1 MNKLSSPLKS
11 LAGAALVALA
21 GIAWAGASNTAPR
34 FEFRPEEYLKHIR
47 FLASEE
53 LQGRGAGTPGLDKA
67 ARYIAGQFREAA
79 LQPLGGGHFQEFV
92 LTVRAEMG
100 ARNRFRWTNG
110 AERQQLKLREDY
122 VPFSFSSTSRVD
134 CAVVFAG
141 YGITATEYNYDDYAG
156 LDVKDK
162 CVLVLRQEPQEF
174 DENSVFAGKV
184 YTQHSQFPAKAF
196 NARNRGAK
204 AIILVNNMAN
214 RSNETDHL
222 TRFGETAGP
231 SDSGI
236 AYLHMKSGIAAKWLS
251 AAGKDLNQTVAEI
264 DKDLKARSFV
274 FPDSFRLEIETEIRQ
289 VQKKVRNVVGFIPG
303 ETDEHIVIGAHYDHL
318 GLGDTQHSLAPS
330 QVGKPHSGA
339 DDNASG
345 TAGLIEL
352 ARYFGSRP
360 KARRGI
366 LFLAFA
372 GEELGLL
379 GSSHYVNHPLLP
391 LSRAAAML
399 NMDMIGRPQQGKVY
413 VGGSATGTTFK
424 PLIEKVA
431 PAIELKLDYSE
442 RSGYGSSDHTS
453 FTTKQIP
460 VLFFFSGLHADY
472 HKPSDTWDKIDSPQA
487 VKVLQLIAGLVEGL
501 ASSADRPQYV
511 KVAEPPKPVGGSS
524 GGGYGP
530 YFGSIPDFAEIPN
543 GVRFSDVREGSP
555 AAKAGLRGG
564 DILIEFAGKVIQNLY
579 DYTYALREK
588 KPGDVVVVKVLREGK
603 PMEVKVTL
611 EQRR

>member
-1 MNKLSSPLKS
+1 MCNRSSDGKS
-11 LAGAALVALA
+11 RLAGALA
-21 GIAWAGASNTAPR
+21 TFSFIAIAGAATTPR
-34 FEFRPEEYLKHIR
+34 FEFRAEEYLKHVR
-47 FLASEE
+47 FLASED
-53 LQGRGAGTPGLDKA
+53 LQGRGAGTAGLDIA
-67 ARYIAGQFREAA
+67 ARYIARQFREAG
-79 LQPLGGGHFQEFV
+79 LQPLSGSFFQEFT

-100 ARNRFRWTNG
+100 ARNRFRWTSG
-110 AERQQLKLREDY
+110 GQRHQLKPREDY
-122 VPFSFSSTSRVD
+122 VPFSFSSSSRVE
-134 CAVVFAG
+134 CALVFAG
-141 YGITATEYNYDDYAG
+141 YGITAAEYNYDDYAG

-174 DENSVFAGKV
+174 DEHSVFNGKV

-204 AIILVNNMAN
+204 AIVLINNMAN
-214 RSNETDHL
+214 RANESDQL
-222 TRFGETAGP
+222 VRFGDAAGP

-236 AYLHMKSGIAAKWLS
+236 AYVHMKSGIAEKWIKT
-251 AAGKDLNQTVAEI
+251 AGKDLNDLIAGI
-264 DKDLKARSFV
+264 DKDLKPRSFA
-274 FPDSFRLEIETEIRQ
+274 FPDSLRLEIETEIRQ
-289 VQKKVRNVVGFIPG
+289 VQKKVRNVAGYLPG
-303 ETDEHIVIGAHYDHL
+303 ETEEHIVIGAHYDHL
-318 GLGDTQHSLAPS
+318 GLGDSQHSLAPS
-330 QVGKPHSGA
+330 QVGKPHNGA

-345 TAGLIEL
+345 TSGVIEL

-360 KARRGI
+360 KARRGM

-391 LSRAAAML
+391 LSKAITMM
-399 NMDMIGRPQQGKVY
+399 NMDMIGRPKEGKVY
-413 VGGSATGTTFK
+413 VGGSATGNNFK

-431 PAIELKLDYSE
+431 PLVDLKLDYSE

-487 VKVLQLIAGLVEGL
+487 VKVLQLIAGLAEGL
-501 ASSADRPQYV
+501 AAASDRPQYV
-511 KVAEPPKPVGGSS
+511 KVAEPPKPAGGSS

-530 YFGSIPDFAEIPN
+530 YFGSIPDFAEVPN
-543 GVRFSDVREGSP
+543 GVRFADVREGSP

-564 DILIEFAGKVIQNLY
+564 DILVEFSGKVIQNLY

-588 KPGDVVVVKVLREGK
+588 RPGDVVVVKVLRDGK
-603 PMEVKVTL
+603 AFEVKVTL